1 MPNDDNKLPLNG
13 KQQTTSSPPIIF
25 TEEDALPPMPQENSG
40 SAAPADDIVMPIIT
54 TSPTPKKKFAGGK
67 IIATILGLFLLV
79 GGIGAGVFLVN
90 QNQNINE
97 KADGNSY
104 SCNTECGGCTTSC
117 TVENFNWDG
126 NQYIVPTGSYSI
138 KTKCAGV
145 NTMPRGC
152 SCPQISDPWL
162 EGSNSCLTPGIE
174 RYFVR
179 GGPGKTNGWDSN
191 YCGTQQVDITWGQ
204 SPLVWHSIANIDS
217 SVCNQ
222 ATTPPSVGVCAPTH
236 YNCLS
241 GVSNGGYTDNATLWT
256 WNCNNTPCVEIM
268 STATTPP
275 SVGVCAPTH
284 YNCLSGVSNGGYTD
298 NATLW
303 TWNCN
308 NTPCVEIMSTA
319 TAQCQNIKAYTET
332 WTLLTNAQLA
342 LLHPTNKV
350 NFCVTG
356 SATGGSFDKAR
367 LTINGVLQTE
377 TITKRPGNDDYCQL
391 YPIPGLVGGTPPV
404 TTFNITAEIHH
415 VTLGWK

>member
-268 STATTPP
+268 STAT
-275 SVGVCAPTH
+275 
-284 YNCLSGVSNGGYTD
+284 
-298 NATLW
+298 
-303 TWNCN
+303 
-308 NTPCVEIMSTA
+308 
-319 TAQCQNIKAYTET
+319 AQCQNIKAYTET